1 MANEDV
7 SLITLHNAIVRRNG
21 KDILSIDDFG
31 LKQGESIALIG
42 PNGAGKS
49 TFINLI
55 TREVFP
61 LYRDH
66 PPVLFKGKSLVTL
79 QEIKQCLGV
88 VSATMQNQITVHL
101 PVFEVV
107 YGGLLGSLG
116 VPRQYSM
123 NEEGKAKVAKTLEF
137 LGITHLA
144 DRDVM
149 TLSSGQARRVLI
161 ARALVH
167 DPEVLV
173 LDEPTTGLDP
183 EGMYYV
189 RKTMRDL
196 TAAGKAIILVTHY
209 PEDIIP
215 EIKRVVMIKDGKL
228 FADKPKEEA
237 LTTEC
242 VSELFEVP
250 LRILSQDGYYSLVTE
265 YQFGVYCHLARA
277 NSTANQLER
286 CPSLAEG
293 ARLEIVCA
301 PKAYLGFESPSLRHV
316 FSSSKE
322 ELFLIGNYL
331 ESMLWG
337 FEPERG
343 KQSCGLFAA
352 EDVSLRSTKLYF
364 VKFWI
369 SPSLRHVSSS
379 SKEELFCFT

>member
-1 MANEDV
+1 MSNEDIA
-7 SLITLHNAIVRRNG
+7 LITLHNAIVRRNG
-21 KDILSIDDFG
+21 KDILSIDDFN
-31 LKQGESIALIG
+31 LEQGESIALIG

-116 VPRQYSM
+116 VPRQYAM
-123 NEEGKAKVAKTLEF
+123 NEEGKAKVAKILEF
-137 LGITHLA
+137 LGIAHLA

-196 TAAGKAIILVTHY
+196 TEVGKAIILVTHY

-237 LTTEC
+237 LTTAC
-242 VSELFEVP
+242 VSELFDVP

-265 YQFGVYCHLARA
+265 YQFSYNAILHVQIAPQISWRDVRVWLKEHDWKSCVRQKRTWGSNPHLSARNFKA
-277 NSTANQLER
+277 VRQNGFFHIRKTFNN
-286 CPSLAEG
+286 
-293 ARLEIVCA
+293 EI
-301 PKAYLGFESPSLRHV
+301 
-316 FSSSKE
+316 
-322 ELFLIGNYL
+322 
-331 ESMLWG
+331 M
-337 FEPERG
+337 
-343 KQSCGLFAA
+343 
-352 EDVSLRSTKLYF
+352 
-364 VKFWI
+364 
-369 SPSLRHVSSS
+369 
-379 SKEELFCFT
+379 

>member
-1 MANEDV
+1 MSTNDI

-21 KDILSIDDFG
+21 KDILSVDDFD

-107 YGGLLGSLG
+107 YSGLLGSLG

-123 NEEGKAKVAKTLEF
+123 NEEGKAVVRRTLEF

-215 EIKRVVMIKDGKL
+215 EIKRVVMIKEGKI

-242 VSELFEVP
+242 VSGLFDVP

-265 YQFGVYCHLARA
+265 Y
-277 NSTANQLER
+277 
-286 CPSLAEG
+286 
-293 ARLEIVCA
+293 
-301 PKAYLGFESPSLRHV
+301 
-316 FSSSKE
+316 
-322 ELFLIGNYL
+322 
-331 ESMLWG
+331 
-337 FEPERG
+337 
-343 KQSCGLFAA
+343 
-352 EDVSLRSTKLYF
+352 
-364 VKFWI
+364 
-369 SPSLRHVSSS
+369 
-379 SKEELFCFT
+379 

>member
-1 MANEDV
+1 MDFQWYPGHMTKAKRMMQENMKLIDIMIELVDARIPLSSRNPDIDQLAANKSRLILLNKTDMADERVTAQWEEYFKEKGFYVARTNARSGKGV
-7 SLITLHNAIVRRNG
+7 KGTQAIVMDACKG
-21 KDILSIDDFG
+21 KLERDRKRGIKNRPIRAMVVG
-31 LKQGESIALIG
+31 I
-42 PNGAGKS
+42 PNVGKS

-116 VPRQYSM
+116 VPRQYTM

-137 LGITHLA
+137 LGIAHLA

-167 DPEVLV
+167 DPDVLV

-196 TAAGKAIILVTHY
+196 TEVGKAIILVTHY

-237 LTTEC
+237 LTTAC
-242 VSELFEVP
+242 VSELFDVP

-265 YQFGVYCHLARA
+265 Y
-277 NSTANQLER
+277 
-286 CPSLAEG
+286 
-293 ARLEIVCA
+293 
-301 PKAYLGFESPSLRHV
+301 
-316 FSSSKE
+316 
-322 ELFLIGNYL
+322 
-331 ESMLWG
+331 
-337 FEPERG
+337 
-343 KQSCGLFAA
+343 
-352 EDVSLRSTKLYF
+352 
-364 VKFWI
+364 
-369 SPSLRHVSSS
+369 
-379 SKEELFCFT
+379 

>member
-1 MANEDV
+1 MPNEDIA
-7 SLITLHNAIVRRNG
+7 LITLHNAIVRRNG
-21 KDILSIDDFG
+21 KDILSIDDFN
-31 LKQGESIALIG
+31 LEQGESIALIG

-116 VPRQYSM
+116 VPRQYTM
-123 NEEGKAKVAKTLEF
+123 NEEGKVKVAKTLEF
-137 LGITHLA
+137 LGIAHLA

-196 TAAGKAIILVTHY
+196 TEVGKAIILVTHY

-237 LTTEC
+237 LTTAC
-242 VSELFEVP
+242 VSELFDVP

-265 YQFGVYCHLARA
+265 YQFSYNAILHVQIAPQISWRDVRVWLKEHDWKSCVRQKRTWGSNPHLSAR
-277 NSTANQLER
+277 NFQSRSLER
-286 CPSLAEG
+286 L
-293 ARLEIVCA
+293 
-301 PKAYLGFESPSLRHV
+301 
-316 FSSSKE
+316 FSYS
-322 ELFLIGNYL
+322 
-331 ESMLWG
+331 
-337 FEPERG
+337 
-343 KQSCGLFAA
+343 
-352 EDVSLRSTKLYF
+352 
-364 VKFWI
+364 
-369 SPSLRHVSSS
+369 
-379 SKEELFCFT
+379 

>member
-1 MANEDV
+1 MPNEDIA
-7 SLITLHNAIVRRNG
+7 LITLHNAIVRRNG
-21 KDILSIDDFG
+21 KDILSIDDFN
-31 LKQGESIALIG
+31 LEQGESIALIG

-116 VPRQYSM
+116 VPRQYTM
-123 NEEGKAKVAKTLEF
+123 NEEGKAKVVKTLEF
-137 LGITHLA
+137 LGIAHLA

-196 TAAGKAIILVTHY
+196 TEVGKAIILVTHY

-237 LTTEC
+237 LTTAC
-242 VSELFEVP
+242 VSELFDVP

-265 YQFGVYCHLARA
+265 YQFSYNAILHVQIAPQISWRDVRVWLKEHDWKSCVRQKRTWGSNPHLSARNFKA
-277 NSTANQLER
+277 VRQNGFFHIRKTFNN
-286 CPSLAEG
+286 
-293 ARLEIVCA
+293 EIV
-301 PKAYLGFESPSLRHV
+301 
-316 FSSSKE
+316 
-322 ELFLIGNYL
+322 
-331 ESMLWG
+331 
-337 FEPERG
+337 
-343 KQSCGLFAA
+343 
-352 EDVSLRSTKLYF
+352 
-364 VKFWI
+364 
-369 SPSLRHVSSS
+369 
-379 SKEELFCFT
+379 

>member
-21 KDILSIDDFG
+21 KDILSIDDFD

-66 PPVLFKGKSLVTL
+66 PPILFKGKSLVTL

-265 YQFGVYCHLARA
+265 Y
-277 NSTANQLER
+277 
-286 CPSLAEG
+286 
-293 ARLEIVCA
+293 
-301 PKAYLGFESPSLRHV
+301 
-316 FSSSKE
+316 
-322 ELFLIGNYL
+322 
-331 ESMLWG
+331 
-337 FEPERG
+337 
-343 KQSCGLFAA
+343 
-352 EDVSLRSTKLYF
+352 
-364 VKFWI
+364 
-369 SPSLRHVSSS
+369 
-379 SKEELFCFT
+379 